1 MLTLQKHFT
10 ITLTAL
16 LMTFGQVPSW
26 AQPSG
31 TAAPSTSVKMAELNM
46 HFISLYRAQTPTL
59 EAELPLVIIINNDAV
74 TAIEPHQKTRYDF
87 DPSIY
92 EIKSALHAVLAYQGL
107 MTALA
112 VPKPVVAWD
121 EADNFLTMLIS
132 LQSLIPQTQ
141 ASALAKQDTMALI
154 SQLENATR
162 TAIAQQ
168 KVTPKEIAFTLS
180 SVEPKVMS
188 VVNEIGQSSA
198 DAMIAALKA
207 IEERVTHAIWEKVI
221 VVVPGPATARINNV
235 GLAAASAVLGASA
248 LGKQIFY
255 SEAIYDDVGILRY
268 VQMLIRDKKFSTLM
282 FNQPYRMWRD
292 LFSDTSIKYLVEDT
306 DAPLNQ

>member
-1 MLTLQKHFT
+1 
-10 ITLTAL
+10 
-16 LMTFGQVPSW
+16 
-26 AQPSG
+26 
-31 TAAPSTSVKMAELNM
+31 
-46 HFISLYRAQTPTL
+46 
-59 EAELPLVIIINNDAV
+59 
-74 TAIEPHQKTRYDF
+74 
-87 DPSIY
+87 
-92 EIKSALHAVLAYQGL
+92 
-107 MTALA
+107 
-112 VPKPVVAWD
+112 
-121 EADNFLTMLIS
+121 
-132 LQSLIPQTQ
+132 
-141 ASALAKQDTMALI
+141 
-154 SQLENATR
+154 
-162 TAIAQQ
+162 
-168 KVTPKEIAFTLS
+168 
-180 SVEPKVMS
+180 MS

-207 IEERVTHAIWEKVI
+207 IEEKVTPAIWEKVI